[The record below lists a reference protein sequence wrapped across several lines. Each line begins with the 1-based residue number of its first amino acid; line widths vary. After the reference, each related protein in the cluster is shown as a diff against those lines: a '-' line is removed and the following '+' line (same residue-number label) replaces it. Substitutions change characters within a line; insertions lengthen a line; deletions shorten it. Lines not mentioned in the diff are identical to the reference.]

1 MLRMFTRTFKMTSIV
16 RSSLGCGTVSFV
28 FERCIKNVIN
38 DLIDVI
44 FVPKGFEVLSDV
56 LKEVIFRESI
66 DKNVNNAR
74 MI

>member
-1 MLRMFTRTFKMTSIV
+1 MTSIV

-44 FVPKGFEVLSDV
+44 FVPKGFEVLTNV
-56 LKEVIFRESI
+56 LKEVIFR
-66 DKNVNNAR
+66 KY
-74 MI
+74 

>member
-1 MLRMFTRTFKMTSIV
+1 MTLRTFARTWKMTSIV

-44 FVPKGFEVLSDV
+44 FVPKGFEVLTKV
-56 LKEVIFRESI
+56 LKEVISESI

>member
-1 MLRMFTRTFKMTSIV
+1 MTLRTCKMTSIV

-38 DLIDVI
+38 DLIDII

>member
-1 MLRMFTRTFKMTSIV
+1 MTSIV

-44 FVPKGFEVLSDV
+44 FVPKGFEVLTKV
-56 LKEVIFRESI
+56 LKEVISESI
-66 DKNVNNAR
+66 DK
-74 MI
+74 M